1 MIIALFPNEKKI
13 NSFKLAKDITS
24 FLKKNNIEV
33 VTLNEIAKEINAS
46 PLSKI
51 GKKKINFIITMGGD
65 GTILRHAHK
74 YIDLDAPFL
83 GINLGSL
90 GFMAD
95 IPENDLYPSLKDL
108 IDGHYKIDERLIIE
122 GKTTSEK
129 SFFAIN
135 EVVFHRS
142 TNPSLIDLQV
152 NINNNYL
159 NTFAADGL
167 ILSTPNGSTAYSLS
181 AGGPIL
187 SPDLDGFVL
196 TPISPHTISNKP
208 FVFSSKDIIEIKYI
222 SLKKKNIEVHFDG
235 IKIFKL
241 EPNEYLTL
249 EKSKK
254 TFKLVKLKRH
264 NYYLTL
270 RTKLNWSGKL
280 I

>member
-1 MIIALFPNEKKI
+1 MIIALFPNEKKL

-24 FLKKNNIEV
+24 FLSKKNVTV
-33 VTLNEIAKEINAS
+33 VSIDKFAKKINAS
-46 PLSKI
+46 PLSEMDN
-51 GKKKINFIITMGGD
+51 KKIDFIITMGGD
-65 GTILRHAHK
+65 GTILRHAHN
-74 YIDLDAPFL
+74 YLDLNAAFL

-108 IDGHYKIDERLIIE
+108 LDGEYIINERLIIE
-122 GKTTSEK
+122 SEIKNKTY
-129 SFFAIN
+129 FAIN
-135 EVVFHRS
+135 EALFHRAL
-142 TNPSLIDLQV
+142 NPSLIDLEV
-152 NINNNYL
+152 KINQQYL

-187 SPDLDGFVL
+187 SFDLEGFVL

-208 FVFSSKDIIEIKYI
+208 FVFSSKDVIEIKYI
-222 SLKKKNIEVHFDG
+222 SSEKKNIDLHFDG
-235 IKIFKL
+235 IKNFKL
-241 EPNEYLTL
+241 PPNESILL
-249 EKSKK
+249 KKSKK